1 MLNSLSPPRRRF
13 VAAIL
18 GLVVLA
24 AAVVAGTAAVR
35 AFQGNG
41 PDVTPVAQDARPPVL
56 LVPGYGGATSDLEP
70 LAAALQAQGRQAT
83 IVHLVGD
90 GTGDLRIQAGALQAA
105 VKAALAGGADSVDI
119 VGYSAGGVTA
129 RLWMQAYDG
138 GSVARRIVTLGSP
151 QHGTDL
157 ASLASDI
164 APGSCPEACQQLAT
178 DSDLVRSLNS
188 GDETPAGPRWV
199 SIWTTDDKVSVPP
212 ETAVLSGALDFSVQ
226 SICPGRQV
234 THGQLP
240 TDPAVMAMVLAQLQR
255 SSPVGPVR
263 LGLHRER
270 RQSVMSLVTKL
281 AHAAPRKITTYPAC
295 RITPCTTSC
304 HRIGARKR
312 STKAS
317 QYRVTR

>member
-24 AAVVAGTAAVR
+24 AAVVVGTAAVR

-129 RLWMQAYDG
+129 RLWMKAYDG

-199 SIWTTDDKVSVPP
+199 SIWTSDDKVSVPP

-255 SSPVGPVR
+255 SVP
-263 LGLHRER
+263 
-270 RQSVMSLVTKL
+270 SVPSGSV
-281 AHAAPRKITTYPAC
+281 
-295 RITPCTTSC
+295 CT
-304 HRIGARKR
+304 
-312 STKAS
+312 AS
-317 QYRVTR
+317 AVSQ